1 MRPRHLAPPQTSRT
15 DMESAPTGMRA
26 RSFTHL
32 HTKKACPKRQALRL
46 FYSCAFSSLS
56 RTKRHSSPM
65 VKSSL
70 SSLSSISSPIALAQC
85 PRQLDHILMV
95 GAQVS
100 QRCAAAQIAPVSQ
113 LNCSASRSCNSSKVI
128 PFSPSHWEV
137 LCSYHTSPQ
146 RFRQGANPQQP
157 HKFIAPDLWN
167 LPKAPPVTAAVRS
180 KCA

>member
-1 MRPRHLAPPQTSRT
+1 
-15 DMESAPTGMRA
+15 MESAPTGMRA

-46 FYSCAFSSLS
+46 FFSCAFSSLS

-70 SSLSSISSPIALAQC
+70 SSLSSISSPIASPSAHASSIISSWSA
-85 PRQLDHILMV
+85 PRSASAVPRLK
-95 GAQVS
+95 S
-100 QRCAAAQIAPVSQ
+100 PVSQ

-146 RFRQGANPQQP
+146 RFRQGANQQQP

>member
-1 MRPRHLAPPQTSRT
+1 MHAPAHLAPPQTSRA

-70 SSLSSISSPIALAQC
+70 SSLSSISSPIASPS

-100 QRCAAAQIAPVSQ
+100 QRCAAAQIARVAAELLCQQILQFFKGHSVFPLSLGSFVFLSYKPT
-113 LNCSASRSCNSSKVI
+113 AVPSRGK
-128 PFSPSHWEV
+128 PA
-137 LCSYHTSPQ
+137 T
-146 RFRQGANPQQP
+146 
-157 HKFIAPDLWN
+157 
-167 LPKAPPVTAAVRS
+167 TAQIY
-180 KCA
+180 CA